1 MDRVELIYVTLSFA
15 KTVDLHPQ
23 LPWRCDQ
30 FKRVIH
36 AWEYLLEDPAMWS
49 SDLPS
54 ELDDCTALRDRDL
67 LLAQID
73 VAGGG
78 WHTS

>member
-1 MDRVELIYVTLSFA
+1 V
-15 KTVDLHPQ
+15 
-23 LPWRCDQ
+23 
-30 FKRVIH
+30 
-36 AWEYLLEDPAMWS
+36 LEDPAMWS

-54 ELDDCTALRDRDL
+54 ELDDWNELPDRDL

-78 WHTS
+78 WHRS